1 MERTV
6 TMPMAEYDDLVK
18 GLQSQTELIKEL
30 KKQDHVVL
38 IDERYGNNGVNIAR
52 IICGEDKAKEY
63 LKNDYDMLHK
73 QIEGILE
80 YHRTHKKEIPKTSE
94 ENTSQ
99 GGTIAIITFVVCFII
114 GLVLGHYFL

>member
-1 MERTV
+1 MIPDFGFRKKFSDLSEKEIL
-6 TMPMAEYDDLVK
+6 ALAISSEEDDA
-18 GLQSQTELIKEL
+18 SIY
-30 KKQDHVVL
+30 
-38 IDERYGNNGVNIAR
+38 RNYA
-52 IICGEDKAKEY
+52 EY

-114 GLVLGHYFL
+114 GLILGHYFL